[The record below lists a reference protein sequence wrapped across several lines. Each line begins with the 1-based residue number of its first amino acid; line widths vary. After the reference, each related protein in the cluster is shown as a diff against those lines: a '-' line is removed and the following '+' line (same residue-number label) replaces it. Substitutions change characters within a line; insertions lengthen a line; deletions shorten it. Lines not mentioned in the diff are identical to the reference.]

1 MALIT
6 TIAFTSTQQSLQRPN
21 MYKIIHISSGIV
33 AATFNERAFALDW
46 LAENNNLL
54 GEPANLY
61 KIVKAVP

>member
-1 MALIT
+1 
-6 TIAFTSTQQSLQRPN
+6 

-33 AATFNERAFALDW
+33 AATFNEKAFALDW

-61 KIVKAVP
+61 KIVKAMP